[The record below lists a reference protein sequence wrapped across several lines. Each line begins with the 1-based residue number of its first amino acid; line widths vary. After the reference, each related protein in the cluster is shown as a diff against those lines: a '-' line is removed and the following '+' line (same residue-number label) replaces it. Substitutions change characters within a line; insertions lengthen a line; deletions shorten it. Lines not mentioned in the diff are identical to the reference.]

1 MPLGN
6 AACKE
11 ADVIVLSHPF
21 RRRTLGS
28 LVFVLVLA
36 AAMASAVVA
45 GDQRPMK
52 GSYTISVV
60 PVEQRCGPNALT
72 IGFEGVGIAT
82 HLGRMEGT
90 GSNCTSFN
98 LTTEA
103 VPIWD
108 GLATF
113 VAADGSSITMSYE
126 GAQSAPVNGQAT
138 SANTFTVISGTGRF
152 EGASGS
158 WASAEV
164 IDFTTGIDRGTFS
177 GWISY

>member
-1 MPLGN
+1 
-6 AACKE
+6 
-11 ADVIVLSHPF
+11 VIVQGNSLLRP
-21 RRRTLGS
+21 TIGS
-28 LVFVLVLA
+28 LGAVLLLA
-36 AAMASAVVA
+36 AALSGPVAA

-52 GSYTISVV
+52 GHYTISVV

-82 HLGRMEGT
+82 HLGRMVGT

-113 VAADGSSITMSYE
+113 VAADGSSISLTYE
-126 GAQSAPVNGQAT
+126 GAQDAPVDGRAT
-138 SANTFTVISGTGRF
+138 AANTFTVISGTGRF
-152 EGASGS
+152 AGATGS
-158 WASAEV
+158 WTSSEM
-164 IDFTTGIDRGTFS
+164 IDFTTGIDLGAFS
-177 GWISY
+177 GWVSY

>member
-1 MPLGN
+1 MIAQGN
-6 AACKE
+6 S
-11 ADVIVLSHPF
+11 LL
-21 RRRTLGS
+21 RRTAGS
-28 LVFVLVLA
+28 LGAVMLLSAALA
-36 AAMASAVVA
+36 APIAA
-45 GDQRPMK
+45 GEQRPMN
-52 GSYTISVV
+52 GHYTIYVV

-126 GAQSAPVNGQAT
+126 GAQDAPVNGSAT
-138 SANTFTVISGTGRF
+138 AANTFTVLSGTGRF
-152 EGASGS
+152 ERANGS
-158 WASAEV
+158 WTSSEV
-164 IDFTTGIDRGTFS
+164 IDFTTGIDVGAFS

>member
-1 MPLGN
+1 MIAQRNSFP
-6 AACKE
+6 
-11 ADVIVLSHPF
+11 
-21 RRRTLGS
+21 RRAVGS
-28 LVFVLVLA
+28 LGAVMLLAAVLA
-36 AAMASAVVA
+36 APVA
-45 GDQRPMK
+45 AGEQRPIE
-52 GSYTISVV
+52 GHYTISVV

-103 VPIWD
+103 VLIWD

-126 GAQSAPVNGQAT
+126 GAQDAPVDGRAT
-138 SANTFTVISGTGRF
+138 AASTFTVISGTGRF
-152 EGASGS
+152 EGAAGS
-158 WASAEV
+158 WTSSEV
-164 IDFTTGIDRGTFS
+164 IDFTTGIDLGSFS
-177 GWISY
+177 GWVSY

>member
-1 MPLGN
+1 MIAHRRL
-6 AACKE
+6 
-11 ADVIVLSHPF
+11 F
-21 RRRTLGS
+21 MRRTVGS
-28 LVFVLVLA
+28 LVAVMLLVA
-36 AAMASAVVA
+36 VTAASASA

-52 GSYTISVV
+52 GSYTIAVV
-60 PVEQRCGPNALT
+60 PVEQRCGPNALA

-98 LTTEA
+98 LTTDA

-113 VAADGSSITMSYE
+113 VAADGSSITMTYE
-126 GAQSAPVNGQAT
+126 GAQDAPVNGVA
-138 SANTFTVISGTGRF
+138 SAANTFTVISGTGRF

-158 WASAEV
+158 WTSAEV
-164 IDFTTGIDRGTFS
+164 IDFTTGIDRGSFA

>member
-1 MPLGN
+1 MNRFTISTAL
-6 AACKE
+6 
-11 ADVIVLSHPF
+11 
-21 RRRTLGS
+21 S
-28 LVFVLVLA
+28 LVLVM
-36 AAMASAVVA
+36 AMAASVSAA
-45 GDQRPMK
+45 SQRPMK
-52 GSYTISVV
+52 GRYTISVV

-113 VAADGSSITMSYE
+113 VAADGSSISMSYE
-126 GAQSAPVNGQAT
+126 GAQDEPVDRRAT
-138 SANTFTVISGTGRF
+138 AANTFTVNSGTGRF
-152 EGASGS
+152 EGATGS
-158 WASAEV
+158 WTSAEV
-164 IDFTTGIDRGTFS
+164 IDFTTGIDRGSFS
-177 GWISY
+177 GWITY